1 MIKKL
6 KINKNKNKNININQ
20 KSFYFEDFL
29 ETNKKNKIL
38 KKSNNFQDRV
48 YLLFFFFFSLILIF
62 SIKITHIS
70 LNKKNIFNIEKQTSK
85 FSLIRRDI
93 VDRNGVII
101 SRNVKT
107 FHAAIDPKLVKDKK
121 NFLIKLR
128 INFQD
133 LPINE
138 IKKKLNQK
146 KYFRIIK
153 RINQEEKDKLWAL
166 GEKAIKFEPFEAR
179 MYTHGN
185 LFSHIIGQVDYDNYG
200 ISGIEKYFDKELKN
214 KKLLNKPLK
223 LTLDSNVQ
231 YIINKELNIAMK
243 TFDATGGGAVLM
255 DVNNGDIISLVS
267 LPNFNIN
274 QRANIKDKKFI
285 NKITKGVY
293 ELGSIF
299 KTFTVALALEHKL
312 VDTNTIIKDIPRKI
326 RCSIYEITDMKDH
339 PKNLTVEEILIR
351 SSNVGSVILAK
362 KVGEKNFKEF
372 IKKTKITQNPEIE
385 LEEVGVP
392 HQLKWNRCKLETVS
406 YGHGITTTPLQA
418 TALYAAMSNGGK
430 LIIPSLIKDRK
441 TKPSQTIISK
451 ETSNKLSNL
460 LRKVVTSKVGTASL
474 ADKNGYY
481 VGGKTGTAESYGDKK
496 NRINTFIS
504 IFPASKPKY
513 TLFIMLE
520 NPKINKDLIY
530 NYRGVKTKAPYNTSG
545 WNSVY
550 VAGKIIEKIGPIL
563 AINNKEFT
571 DLYVVEKFN

>member
-1 MIKKL
+1 MVKRSK
-6 KINKNKNKNININQ
+6 KNKNINQ
-20 KSFYFEDFL
+20 RSFYFEDYL

-38 KKSNNFQDRV
+38 KKSNNSQDRI

-62 SIKITHIS
+62 SIKITYIS
-70 LNKKNIFNIEKQTSK
+70 LDGKNIFNIEKQVSH
-85 FSLIRRDI
+85 FSLERRDI

-107 FHAAIDPKLVKDKK
+107 FHAAVDPKLIKDKQS
-121 NFLIKLR
+121 FLIKLR
-128 INFQD
+128 INFPN
-133 LPINE
+133 LPINK
-138 IKKKLNQK
+138 IKKKIYEN
-146 KYFRIIK
+146 KYFRIKK
-153 RINQEEKDKLWAL
+153 RINQDEKDKFRSL
-166 GEKAIKFEPFEAR
+166 GEKAIRFEPFEAR

-200 ISGIEKYFDKELKN
+200 ISGVEKYFDKKLKDKELL
-214 KKLLNKPLK
+214 KKPFK

-231 YIINKELNIAMK
+231 HIINKELREAIK

-274 QRANIKDKKFI
+274 QRRTIKDKKFI

-299 KTFTVALALEHKL
+299 KTFTIALALEHKL

-326 RCSIYEITDMKDH
+326 RCSIHEITDIKEH
-339 PKNLTVEEILIR
+339 PKNLTVEDILIR
-351 SSNVGSVILAK
+351 SSNVGSVVLAK

-372 IKKTKITQNPEIE
+372 IKKTKLTKNPEIE
-385 LEEVGVP
+385 LEEVGLP

-406 YGHGITTTPLQA
+406 YGHGITTTPLQV
-418 TALYAAMSNGGK
+418 TALYAALVNGGQ
-430 LIIPSLIKDRK
+430 LVTPSLIKDRRIN
-441 TKPSQTIISK
+441 TSQNIISK
-451 ETSNKLSNL
+451 DTSKKLSNI
-460 LRKVVTSKVGTASL
+460 LRKVVTSKNGTASL
-474 ADKNGYY
+474 ADKNGYH
-481 VGGKTGTAESYGDKK
+481 VGGKTGTAEGYNDKK
-496 NRINTFIS
+496 NRINSFIS
-504 IFPASKPKY
+504 IFPTNKPNY
-513 TLFIMLE
+513 TLFVMLE
-520 NPKINKDLIY
+520 NPKINRDLIY

-563 AINNKEFT
+563 AINNEDFT

>member
-1 MIKKL
+1 MTKRFK
-6 KINKNKNKNININQ
+6 KNKNINQ
-20 KSFYFEDFL
+20 RSFYFEDYL

-38 KKSNNFQDRV
+38 KKSNNLQDRI

-70 LNKKNIFNIEKQTSK
+70 LNKKNIFNIEKQTMQ
-85 FSLIRRDI
+85 FSLERRDI

-107 FHAAIDPKLVKDKK
+107 FHAAVDPKMIKDKK
-121 NFLIKLR
+121 SFLIKLR
-128 INFQD
+128 INFPD
-133 LPINE
+133 LPISQIE
-138 IKKKLNQK
+138 KKLKEN
-146 KYFRIIK
+146 KYFRLKK
-153 RINQEEKDKLWAL
+153 RINQNEKARFWAL

-200 ISGIEKYFDKELKN
+200 ISGVEKYFDKKLK
-214 KKLLNKPLK
+214 KKEFLNEPLK

-231 YIINKELNIAMK
+231 HIINKELSQAIK
-243 TFDATGGGAVLM
+243 TFDATGGGALLM
-255 DVNNGDIISLVS
+255 DVNNGDILSLVS

-274 QRANIKDKKFI
+274 KRNTIKDKKFI

-299 KTFTVALALEHKL
+299 KTFTVALAIEHKL
-312 VDTNTIIKDIPRKI
+312 VNSNTIIEDIPRKI
-326 RCSIYEITDMKDH
+326 RCSIHEITDIKEH
-339 PKNLTVEEILIR
+339 PKNLSVEDILIR
-351 SSNVGSVILAK
+351 SSNVGSVVLAK
-362 KVGEKNFKEF
+362 KVGEKNFQEF
-372 IKKTKITQNPEIE
+372 IKKTKLTKNPKIE
-385 LEEVGVP
+385 LEEVGLP
-392 HQLKWNRCKLETVS
+392 HQIKWNKCKLETVS
-406 YGHGITTTPLQA
+406 YGHGITTTPLQV
-418 TALYAAMSNGGK
+418 TALYAAVANGGK
-430 LIIPSLIKDRK
+430 LVTPSLIKERK
-441 TKPSQTIISK
+441 IDTPINILSK
-451 ETSNKLSNL
+451 DTSIELRNI
-460 LRKVVTSKVGTASL
+460 LRKVVNNKNGTASL

-481 VGGKTGTAESYGDKK
+481 VGGKTGTAESYGNKK
-496 NRINTFIS
+496 NRINSFIS
-504 IFPASKPKY
+504 IFPINNPNF

-530 NYRGVKTKAPYNTSG
+530 DYRGVKTKAPFNTSG

-571 DLYVVEKFN
+571 DLYVAEKLN